1 MIFVID
7 DDVVMGRCVARACRG
22 CGGID
27 ENEVRV
33 FTNGISAMNAIAE
46 GVVPELIFLDVLLDG
61 PDGFT
66 FLNELVSY
74 DDTAVVPVVIVT
86 SLDIV
91 GRDLADYGVV
101 GVLSKETMRPE
112 EVRGYVLKYCAS
124 GDGARDVE

>member
-7 DDVVMGRCVARACRG
+7 DDVVMGRCVARACRER
-22 CGGID
+22 GGID
-27 ENEVRV
+27 EDEVRV
-33 FTNGISAMNAIAE
+33 FTNGISAMDAIAE

-91 GRDLADYGVV
+91 GRDLADYGVA

-112 EVRGYVLKYCAS
+112 EVRGYVLKYCVS
-124 GDGARDVE
+124 GDGAWDVE